1 MPPALV
7 TRHLAAMCRG
17 PLSVPV
23 VYGTTRVRGLFD
35 HDATLLDDG
44 VGGEVRRDARML
56 TIERGALP
64 AAVKQNSRLTVDGA
78 SFEVRAV
85 LPQEDGNLVRY
96 LLAPVSGT

>member
-7 TRHLAAMCRG
+7 SRHLRVMLRG

-35 HDATLLDDG
+35 HSADLLDDG
-44 VGGEVRRDARML
+44 VGGEVRRDARIL

-78 SFEVRAV
+78 AYDVRAV
-85 LPQEDGNLVRY
+85 LPFEDGEIVRY
-96 LLAPVSGT
+96 VLAPVAGT